1 MSKGLNL
8 RGLWL
13 AVVVAL
19 VFSVSASADT
29 IKLTGVGGNSGGGV
43 YTMPYFLSI
52 NGAPSISVVCD
63 DFTHDVV
70 IGESWTGSI
79 FTFADLANPAKFIQ
93 TRAGASV
100 ANGGLGL
107 SLATAQQ
114 DYKEIFWLYSQ
125 FLLNPA
131 PSGNVTATNINFA
144 IWAIFNNAAAT
155 SSSGWTTTGSNS
167 SAAWLTAAQTT
178 NLTNFNTNGFFIIS
192 PAHLLDGT
200 GTDPHQTSSP
210 QEYIGFTPTPEPAS
224 LALLG
229 SGMIGLGSLVR
240 RKFVK

>member
-1 MSKGLNL
+1 MSKGLNIKAL
-8 RGLWL
+8 CLAL
-13 AVVVAL
+13 AVAL
-19 VFSVSASADT
+19 MMSVSASADT
-29 IKLTGVGGNSGGGV
+29 IKLTGVGGNNAGGV
-43 YTMPYFLSI
+43 YTVPYFLSI

-70 IGESWTGSI
+70 IGETWSGSI
-79 FTFADLANPAKFIQ
+79 FTFADLANPLKFVQ

-100 ANGGLGL
+100 VNGGLGL

-114 DYKEIFWLYSQ
+114 DYKEIFWLYQQ

-131 PSGNVTATNINFA
+131 PSGNVTAENINFA
-144 IWAIFNNAAAT
+144 IWAIFDPAVVGG
-155 SSSGWTTTGSNS
+155 SGWTTGAN
-167 SAAWLTAAQTT
+167 SAAFWLNQAQTT
-178 NLTNFNTNGFFIIS
+178 NLTSFNTNGFFIIS
-192 PAHLLDGT
+192 PANLLNGQDT
-200 GTDPHQTSSP
+200 NPLQTSSP

-240 RKFVK
+240 RKLVK